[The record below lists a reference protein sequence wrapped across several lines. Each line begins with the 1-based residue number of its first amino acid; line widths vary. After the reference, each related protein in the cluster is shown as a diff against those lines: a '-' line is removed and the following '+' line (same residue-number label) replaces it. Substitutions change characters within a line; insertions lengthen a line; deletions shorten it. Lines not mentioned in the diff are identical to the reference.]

1 MATSAKSQKRS
12 QSFIVNLVLIIICFV
27 WMVPIFGILITS
39 FRPSEDI
46 FRTGWW
52 TIFPHRAE
60 LEVGRIFLDPSVDV
74 DGVITIGAD
83 TATFEGR
90 LPDGEVT
97 TFDREPI
104 EGVSAT
110 FEEFRNGVVTEEGQ
124 TIVWSGNKRSRE
136 LRLFDR
142 QWVGFDT
149 NLTLKNYQDVLTGK
163 TITYQDAEGRTITR
177 TGNNLGIA
185 FMNSLAVAIPGT
197 IIPILIA
204 AFAAFGFAWLNFP
217 GRNIF
222 FTIIVA
228 LLVVPLQI
236 ALVPILKDYVN
247 MGLNGTFLGIW
258 LAHAGFGLPLATYL
272 LFNYISTLP
281 RELLESA
288 YIDGASNFTIFIRLI
303 LPLSVPALASFAIF
317 QFLWLWNDY
326 LVALIFLGERNK
338 TVTIAVAQLVGE
350 KGQDWHLMTSAA
362 FVSMLL
368 PLLVFLGL
376 QRYFVRGLMAGSVKG

>member
-1 MATSAKSQKRS
+1 MKKSAKSQKRS
-12 QSFIVNLVLIIICFV
+12 QSFVVNFVLIIICV
-27 WMVPIFGILITS
+27 IWMVPILGILITS

-52 TIFPHRAE
+52 SVFPHRTE
-60 LEVGRIFLDPSVDV
+60 MEIGRILLDPSVDV
-74 DGVITIGAD
+74 EGIITLNADSAKIVRKTNDGEELDYDGAPIFGLSGTFDEFRKGIETEDGV
-83 TATFEGR
+83 R
-90 LPDGEVT
+90 
-97 TFDREPI
+97 
-104 EGVSAT
+104 
-110 FEEFRNGVVTEEGQ
+110 VV
-124 TIVWSGNKRSRE
+124 WKGNKRSRE
-136 LRLFDR
+136 LSIHDHR
-142 QWVGFDT
+142 WAGFDT
-149 NLTLKNYQDVLTGK
+149 NLTLKNYKDVISGK
-163 TITYQDAEGRTITR
+163 NISYTDAEGRTITR
-177 TGNNLGIA
+177 TGNNLGGA
-185 FMNSLAVAIPGT
+185 FLNSLAVTIPGT

-204 AFAAFGFAWLNFP
+204 AFAAFGFAWLEFP
-217 GRNIF
+217 GRNLL
-222 FTIIVA
+222 FTIVVA

-272 LFNYISTLP
+272 LFNYISTIP

-288 YIDGASNFTIFIRLI
+288 FIDGASNFTIFLQLI

-362 FVSMLL
+362 FVSMIL
-368 PLLVFLGL
+368 PLVVFLAL
-376 QRYFVRGLMAGSVKG
+376 QRYFVRGMMAGSVKG